1 MKIIKSFIL
10 VLVILCASTGLAMSQ
25 TQKDTLQT
33 INIKVKGINCN
44 DDVKTL
50 SDNISKLN
58 GVSSCKAGTAGA
70 TTSFRIEFYPT
81 VLSEKDIFAAVEN
94 TPGCD
99 NPEEKPYKVKK

>member
-1 MKIIKSFIL
+1 MKIFKSFIL
-10 VLVILCASTGLAMSQ
+10 VLAVLFASTGIAMSQ
-25 TQKDTLQT
+25 TPKDSLQT

-70 TTSFRIEFYPT
+70 TTSFKIEFNPVALT
-81 VLSEKDIFAAVEN
+81 EKDIYAAVEN